1 MIKYYCDICGKDITP
16 ENQSSGDRLIG
27 SKKGGHGTMRF
38 EIITGLNAGSNNGCF
53 CKYCIIDA
61 VNHLDDRPQAG

>member
-1 MIKYYCDICGKDITP
+1 MTKYFCDICGEPIDDSNHVK
-16 ENQSSGDRLIG
+16 GDRLSG
-27 SKKGGHGTMRF
+27 KRPGKYGTLKF
-38 EIITGLNAGSNNGCF
+38 EVITGLNMGSNNGCF